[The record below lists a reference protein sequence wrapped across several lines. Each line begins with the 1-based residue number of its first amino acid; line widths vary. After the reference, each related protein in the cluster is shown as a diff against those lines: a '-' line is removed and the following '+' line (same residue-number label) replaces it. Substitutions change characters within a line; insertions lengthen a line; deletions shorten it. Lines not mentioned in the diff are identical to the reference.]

1 MKHISKLGALALSG
15 WAVGAQ
21 ATNGMNMEA
30 WGAKSGGMGGAAFA
44 MDSGNSALMSNPATL
59 GLKPAG
65 KSDLGLGLT
74 LLMPDVQS
82 GAGPVN
88 VDSGG
93 TAYWMPTLSYIRRQG
108 DLAFGV
114 GMLAQGGMGT
124 EYGVGSPLFAMG
136 CPASTFVGPLATG
149 CAPGAMQPMS
159 GQEIRSEVG
168 FGRIMFPLAWNAR
181 PDLTLAAQMDLVWG
195 SMDLQMDLDGQNL
208 AALMAMPGR
217 VSGSLAGALAGLGDL
232 HYARFNF
239 SDDSAVTGR
248 AKGYGWGYKL
258 GALWKVNDQLNLG
271 ATYHAKTHLGDM
283 KTNEATLRAVGG
295 GGDTGAIPGSVTVV
309 DFQWPE
315 VFGIG
320 MAWDGGGKWSMAAD
334 VKRIRWEDA
343 MKDFTLRFASAGG
356 DLTASMPQNWKDQT
370 VLALGVQYKLS
381 TNLALRAGYNHAS
394 NPVPDSTLNPLFPAI
409 IETHYTLGFGYRLD
423 AARTL
428 AASLALAPEVSQT
441 NAQGVTS
448 SHSQATLRVNYN
460 HSF

>member
-88 VDSGG
+88 VDSDG

-124 EYGVGSPLFAMG
+124 EYGRDSALFRNG
-136 CPASTFVGPLATG
+136 ISQF
-149 CAPGAMQPMS
+149 GAAIFMS
-159 GQEIRSEVG
+159 REEIRSEVG
-168 FGRIMFPLAWNAR
+168 FGRLMFPLAWNAR

-239 SDDSAVTGR
+239 TDDSAVTGR

-343 MKDFTLRFASAGG
+343 MKDFTLRFVSAGG

-381 TNLALRAGYNHAS
+381 PNLALRAGYNHAS

-441 NAQGVTS
+441 NPQGVTS